1 MRKIVHAIDAI
12 SDRVGKT
19 ACWLA
24 ALLVGLISLEV
35 IMRYVFNEPT
45 MWNYETSM
53 MVGGGI
59 FAAGWAYAMRHN
71 SHVRIDVLYAHLSP
85 RAKAGIDTFG
95 YLLLFLP
102 LMAMFISSSIAWT
115 VTSWKVAEKSVE
127 TYWYPIMGPFRTWVS
142 IGFILFFLQ
151 GTAQFVRDIYHFVKG
166 KAYD

>member
-1 MRKIVHAIDAI
+1 MKKIVRTIDAI

-24 ALLVGLISLEV
+24 AILVGLISLEV
-35 IMRYVFNEPT
+35 IMRYVFNAPT

-53 MVGGGI
+53 MVGGSL
-59 FAAGWAYAMRHN
+59 FAMGWAYTMRHH
-71 SHVRIDVLYAHLSP
+71 SHVRIDVIYSQVSP
-85 RAKAGIDTFG
+85 RVRAGIDTFG

-102 LMAMFISSSIAWT
+102 LMAMFISSSIAWA
-115 VTSWKVAEKSVE
+115 VTSWEVAEKSVE
-127 TYWYPIMGPFRTWVS
+127 TYWYPPMAPFRTLVA